1 MPKKDCD
8 EALTEIYRYLD
19 GELTVEVRERIR
31 IHLDDCPPC
40 GDAAGFEAELRRVIQ
55 AKCIDRVPD
64 DLRARIL
71 AACSED
77 PAADP
82 DPEPA

>member
-8 EALTEIYRYLD
+8 ETLAELYRYLD
-19 GELTVEVRERIR
+19 GELTVEIREKIR
-31 IHLDDCPPC
+31 VHLDDCPPC

-55 AKCIDRVPD
+55 AKCYDRVPD

-71 AACSED
+71 AACSDE
-77 PAADP
+77 
-82 DPEPA
+82 PETPPTP

>member
-1 MPKKDCD
+1 MSDKCD
-8 EALTEIYRYLD
+8 ETLTELYTYLD

-31 IHLDDCPPC
+31 FHLDDCPPC
-40 GDAAGFEAELRRVIQ
+40 GDIAVFEAELRKVIA

-64 DLRARIL
+64 ELRARIV

-77 PAADP
+77 ADT
-82 DPEPA
+82 DP